1 MTVPFLVSGWFTYQK
16 YMKDSEVSITSYSN
30 QIVNQ
35 INLNLDRYIK
45 EMERVTLAP
54 LYDLNVMDILDA
66 HSHSISTDVFLPTN
80 EQFKMTLFMSSLQY
94 DRSEIR
100 GIVMFM
106 NDGGIFS
113 SSGNMTYTTWRAEQ
127 NEWMNDVYSEDGG
140 LAILPP
146 HEVEYYISGK
156 QTFVSIARLIREP
169 ITNRKLGIIKVDLN
183 AVGMERILTPFNL
196 GIDSKLFVSDKQ
208 GRSLFPFTGS
218 DGPNWQDPKLLT
230 TSVRSDY
237 SELLVIGQVPM
248 AELRKNAANLTK
260 FTLLISLIS
269 LSVAYLLAVWAS
281 TRLIRPLMELRR
293 KMKEVQSGSFSVRAK
308 VSTRDEIGFVT
319 ESFNRMVSQLERLVK
334 EVYEVRIREKEA
346 QLSALQSQMNPHFL
360 YNTLESISMLAIHND
375 QLYLSSTVANLGKLL
390 RYTVDNRQ
398 TKVLLQDEIRFVQA
412 YIQIQTMRLGDKFKT
427 EIYVDPSLQ
436 IALIPKLLIQPL
448 IENAIEHGMGEQ
460 PMSIRI
466 HADVD
471 GNRLRLIIED
481 NGKGMSETTARSV
494 ISHMKSGLNDLT
506 QESFGMKRKG
516 YALRNSHQ
524 RIRLLYGNQ
533 FGIQI
538 NNRLSAGVRFTITIP
553 LEWRLDE

>member
-1 MTVPFLVSGWFTYQK
+1 
-16 YMKDSEVSITSYSN
+16 
-30 QIVNQ
+30 
-35 INLNLDRYIK
+35 
-45 EMERVTLAP
+45 
-54 LYDLNVMDILDA
+54 
-66 HSHSISTDVFLPTN
+66 
-80 EQFKMTLFMSSLQY
+80 
-94 DRSEIR
+94 
-100 GIVMFM
+100 
-106 NDGGIFS
+106 
-113 SSGNMTYTTWRAEQ
+113 
-127 NEWMNDVYSEDGG
+127 
-140 LAILPP
+140 
-146 HEVEYYISGK
+146 
-156 QTFVSIARLIREP
+156 
-169 ITNRKLGIIKVDLN
+169 
-183 AVGMERILTPFNL
+183 
-196 GIDSKLFVSDKQ
+196 
-208 GRSLFPFTGS
+208 
-218 DGPNWQDPKLLT
+218 
-230 TSVRSDY
+230 
-237 SELLVIGQVPM
+237 M